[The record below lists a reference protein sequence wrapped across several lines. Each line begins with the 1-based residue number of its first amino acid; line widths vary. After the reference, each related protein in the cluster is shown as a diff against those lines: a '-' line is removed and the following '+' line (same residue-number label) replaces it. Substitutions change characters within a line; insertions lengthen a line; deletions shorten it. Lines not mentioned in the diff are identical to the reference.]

1 MLAPPLNRASLAFVA
16 SLALQLPQP
25 VPASAQAAS
34 SAAPSTQASPPEL
47 TSPEPDST
55 ADLVERLMTSDAEE
69 EDLEWL
75 FSNADEYAPTGL
87 SGKPLDAPV
96 LPRRGEG
103 SRREWNPSWRKFGL
117 GNYVL
122 SGGSILVAVAATTI
136 APKAPRTTGR
146 NDFDEWG
153 RRHLSA
159 GDYHSGLWARDV
171 SDVLVSV
178 NIAFPLLIDSLVV
191 THWYRRS
198 EEVAGQMALITSE
211 VIAVTAALQTVT
223 STLAARERPY
233 VRDCGATL
241 DAELEDCQES
251 DRLRS
256 FFSGHT
262 SNAFAGAAVACS
274 HHATHDLFG
283 DPMADGLACA
293 FLFLSAGTTGIMRV
307 VGHRHYL
314 SDILTGA
321 TVGTLTGLGLPWLLH
336 YGPLARGKAVGS
348 GAVQHP
354 SLHLVPLLNGLA
366 VGGTF

>member
-1 MLAPPLNRASLAFVA
+1 
-16 SLALQLPQP
+16 
-25 VPASAQAAS
+25 
-34 SAAPSTQASPPEL
+34 
-47 TSPEPDST
+47 
-55 ADLVERLMTSDAEE
+55 MTSDAEE

-87 SGKPLDAPV
+87 SGKPLDAAV
-96 LPRRGEG
+96 LPQRGEG
-103 SRREWNPSWRKFGL
+103 SRREWNASWRKFGL
-117 GNYVL
+117 GNYAL
-122 SGGSILVAVAATTI
+122 SGGSILLAVAATTI

-153 RRHLSA
+153 RRTLSPR
-159 GDYHSGLWARDV
+159 DYHSALWARDV

-223 STLAARERPY
+223 SSLAARERPY
-233 VRDCGATL
+233 VRDCGTSL
-241 DAELEDCQES
+241 DPELEDCQES

-274 HHATHDLFG
+274 HHTTHDLFG

-293 FLFLSAGTTGIMRV
+293 ALFLSAGTTGIMRV
-307 VGHRHYL
+307 VGQRHYL
-314 SDILTGA
+314 TDVLTGA
-321 TVGTLTGLGLPWLLH
+321 TVGTLTGLGVPWLLH
-336 YGPLARGKAVGS
+336 YGPLARRKGGPS
-348 GAVQHP
+348 GALHP
-354 SLHLVPLLNGLA
+354 SLHLVPMLNGLA
-366 VGGTF
+366 VGGAF